1 MYTAAYGE
9 AWASPKLR
17 PSMDKRTYQKYLLG
31 LNKNMSAWDGGT
43 MKLTEITFSGAG
55 MEMTLGDTAVTI
67 GGR

>member
-1 MYTAAYGE
+1 
-9 AWASPKLR
+9 
-17 PSMDKRTYQKYLLG
+17 MDKRTYQKYLLG

>member
-17 PSMDKRTYQKYLLG
+17 PSMDKRTYQKRLLG
-31 LNKNMSAWDGGT
+31 LNKNVPAWDDGT
-43 MKLTEITFSGAG
+43 MKLTDITFSGAG